1 MIKQLTS
8 KLNETNLFSNS
19 KNSFGP
25 SANLY
30 YKSRCLCV
38 CQHSNV
44 QTLTS
49 PPILKLWDT
58 QGYLWLPYD
67 LTEVIKLI
75 KERFEPKNIFFQ
87 KNSLCHSFCII
98 VIPSVL
104 VSSLPNIVIRSELL
118 SFQIFVILNSS
129 STLPYPKGEKISR
142 QSQPYLR
149 V

>member
-49 PPILKLWDT
+49 PPVLKLWDT

-67 LTEVIKLI
+67 LTEVINLI
-75 KERFEPKNIFFQ
+75 GERFQPKKYFFP
-87 KNSLCHSFCII
+87 KNSLCHSFRLI
-98 VIPSVL
+98 VIPSL
-104 VSSLPNIVIRSELL
+104 LLSFLPNIVIPSKLFRELQML
-118 SFQIFVILNSS
+118 AV
-129 STLPYPKGEKISR
+129 
-142 QSQPYLR
+142 
-149 V
+149 